1 MSCGVGCRC
10 GLDSSLLW
18 PWSWLAATALIGSLA
33 WEPPYAAGVALEK
46 TKGQNL
52 RILENHEQN
61 VDGNVNS
68 KDHSEASQM
77 KMRNMLLEAE
87 GKVILY
93 IKWQRTQLIRA
104 PVLVFCGK

>member
-1 MSCGVGCRC
+1 MPKERERGRK
-10 GLDSSLLW
+10 
-18 PWSWLAATALIGSLA
+18 
-33 WEPPYAAGVALEK
+33 EK
-46 TKGQNL
+46 NL
-52 RILENHEQN
+52 ILENHEQN